1 MLLLSLLLHHACGAA
16 ELDLFT
22 GRGSGNT
29 HIRTDK
35 RARARAQTS
44 LTSFFTSCYVRGG
57 VGASLVAFLVRLHP
71 SSRGWK
77 RTDEWGR
84 GWRGVHEGGGR
95 GGQGGRITH
104 L

>member
-16 ELDLFT
+16 EPDLFT

-29 HIRTDK
+29 HTDGHT
-35 RARARAQTS
+35 RVPAS